1 MPAGPSSDLPLV
13 TRRADPLAD
22 NELVIVAC
30 PRPDP
35 PLGQSLY
42 ITKLCKPGTGFSVND
57 LEPAAPAAP
66 SRGRPLGPS
75 GQPPPPT
82 VAHVFGAARG
92 PPSDGVPCSSA
103 EAASDPERAAGHD
116 RATGRDV
123 LDHPR
128 SPPTAAIGPPPATMR
143 PSSRASGQ
151 LRYAALTS
159 GPPSVREPSHGR
171 PAGGLV
177 GQAAARPA
185 AGLPLLAAKPATRAS
200 SPPSARTMAR
210 RAPVTAF
217 PTLPKGHACAGAP
230 ERPSAGAAV
239 ESRARRAA
247 GHKSRCSGPGSL
259 RDRAA
264 ELALMPGRP
273 RCSERPPQRPPR
285 GAAFSI

>member
-1 MPAGPSSDLPLV
+1 MGLAVLRHGQGAGHGARPAGPSSDLPLV

-22 NELVIVAC
+22 NDPVIVAC
-30 PRPDP
+30 PRPGP

-75 GQPPPPT
+75 GQPPPPA

-185 AGLPLLAAKPATRAS
+185 AGLPLLATKPAAAAP
-200 SPPSARTMAR
+200 SPPPAREND
-210 RAPVTAF
+210 APHASVTAF
-217 PTLPKGHACAGAP
+217 PTLPKGEACAGAP
-230 ERPSAGAAV
+230 ERWSGRGEPGAKGC
-239 ESRARRAA
+239 RA
-247 GHKSRCSGPGSL
+247 
-259 RDRAA
+259 
-264 ELALMPGRP
+264 
-273 RCSERPPQRPPR
+273 
-285 GAAFSI
+285 